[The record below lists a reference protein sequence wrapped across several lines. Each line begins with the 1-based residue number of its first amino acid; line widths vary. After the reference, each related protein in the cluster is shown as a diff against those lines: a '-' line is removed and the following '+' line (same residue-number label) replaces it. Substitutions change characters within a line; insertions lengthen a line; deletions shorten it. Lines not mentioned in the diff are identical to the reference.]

1 MDYKRKYHII
11 IGSKAF
17 FDRSLPSFSKDDEVY
32 TFLELVKLS
41 DAAKQGH
48 NTFNEYADKLIVK
61 NNNYHGI
68 VETAHDRLGSLIE
81 DLTTD
86 DAEIYIHNPPR
97 VLKDCLED
105 QYSRSLIELDVKSEK
120 YGIKR
125 DSELFVHNIA
135 NISSILFGQ
144 QNAIAEISK
153 SLWYLTTVKRKKPYV
168 IMLYGNSGLGKT
180 ELVKEIKKN
189 FFGNKCLEKHL
200 SMFKNNNYSEYFFGD
215 APNRKSLGFDLLERE
230 SNLIFFDELDKCP
243 EHFYSAFYTLFDNSL
258 FKDATYDVDVS
269 GIVIILTSNYQ
280 TEDEMKKQLGLPI
293 FYRIDKMIHF
303 NDFGCDTI
311 YAIVKKEIESRK
323 MEYEDK
329 LTSEMVYAIVS
340 PLVSATGENARTIKY
355 KVQQVIEEL
364 LFQEVLEKL
373 KKDLY

>member
-135 NISSILFGQ
+135 NISSSFSL
-144 QNAIAEISK
+144 NARRTSCF
-153 SLWYLTTVKRKKPYV
+153 S
-168 IMLYGNSGLGKT
+168 S
-180 ELVKEIKKN
+180 
-189 FFGNKCLEKHL
+189 
-200 SMFKNNNYSEYFFGD
+200 GD
-215 APNRKSLGFDLLERE
+215 ASTNLFRSNPTPFTNAARFTLKVFDLL
-230 SNLIFFDELDKCP
+230 
-243 EHFYSAFYTLFDNSL
+243 
-258 FKDATYDVDVS
+258 
-269 GIVIILTSNYQ
+269 
-280 TEDEMKKQLGLPI
+280 
-293 FYRIDKMIHF
+293 
-303 NDFGCDTI
+303 
-311 YAIVKKEIESRK
+311 
-323 MEYEDK
+323 
-329 LTSEMVYAIVS
+329 
-340 PLVSATGENARTIKY
+340 
-355 KVQQVIEEL
+355 
-364 LFQEVLEKL
+364 
-373 KKDLY
+373 